1 MSETAAAIAD
11 EALAT
16 STPPP
21 APEPEAEVAKAPTEY
36 HVLRVLPGTSPSD
49 PHRYELVGENVPAP
63 GGASAAVKTVVVA
76 SEKPQTFI
84 AVPSRSWKPITVTVE
99 TKTQLKL
106 S

>member
-1 MSETAAAIAD
+1 MSET
-11 EALAT
+11 LVN
-16 STPPP
+16 TPPP
-21 APEPEAEVAKAPTEY
+21 TAPETKAKAPTEY

-49 PHRYELVGENVPAP
+49 PYRYELVGENVPAP
-63 GGASAAVKTVVVA
+63 GGAPAAVRATVVA